1 MARSP
6 GSAWLACLAVLLAQA
21 CSGGEGDGGAVSP
34 PAPAEPAIPVWD
46 VSLED
51 PELEAGRLVW
61 RETCVRCH
69 GTGLAGAPR
78 ITDREA
84 WAPRI
89 AKGMDVLVQ
98 HALNG
103 FQGPTGTEMPARGGN
118 PDLTDEQVAL
128 AVAFVTSRSR

>member
-1 MARSP
+1 VALRP
-6 GSAWLACLAVLLAQA
+6 AHVGIALVALALAA
-21 CSGGEGDGGAVSP
+21 CSGGDSAPEAAS
-34 PAPAEPAIPVWD
+34 APADPAIPVWD
-46 VSLED
+46 VPLDD

-61 RETCVRCH
+61 RGTCVRCH

-89 AKGMDVLVQ
+89 AKGMDVLVE

-103 FQGPTGTEMPARGGN
+103 FQGPAGTEMPARGGN
-118 PDLTDEQVAL
+118 PDLTDDQVTL